1 MSQVN
6 AWALHDPYTVI
17 GEEKPVKS
25 GDPQHAQTFD
35 GLSGVTLFTD
45 RL

>member
-6 AWALHDPYTVI
+6 VWALHDPYAVI

-25 GDPQHAQTFD
+25 GDPQDAQTLD
-35 GLSGVTLFTD
+35 GLSGVALCTDTL
-45 RL
+45 